1 MERMVRV
8 NKGIGSLLAVQLVIA
23 TALPAQQGEI
33 VKLFPAQP
41 TGFVTDAAHLL
52 DAGQRDALEARL
64 RHLQDV
70 TGADIAVV
78 TLPTIGDRGPQEVAL
93 AIGRTWGV
101 GGKAEIGDKRRNAGL
116 VILLVPRTSE
126 HNGEIRFEV
135 GRGLEGSLTDSKT
148 GEIRDAMRPALSQGQ
163 YGAALDLGTSMAAD
177 IIARDLGVQDSSL
190 VRKQQQRQAAAPSAR
205 TTFRFIVYGIIAII
219 WIISIIARNRGG
231 RGRGG
236 GIGGG
241 WLLPYMIG
249 RSFGGGGGFGGS
261 GFGGGGG
268 GFGGFGGGGGF
279 SGGGSGGSF

>member
-1 MERMVRV
+1 MITVH
-8 NKGIGSLLAVQLVIA
+8 KGIGSLLALQLAIVA
-23 TALPAQQGEI
+23 ALPAQQGEI

-41 TGFVTDAAHLL
+41 TGFVTDVAHLL

-64 RHLQDV
+64 KHLQDV

-78 TLPTIGDRGPQEVAL
+78 TLPTIGDRSPQEVAF

-101 GGKAEIGDKRRNAGL
+101 GGKAAIGDNRRNAGL
-116 VILLVPRTSE
+116 VILLVPRTSD
-126 HNGEIRFEV
+126 HKGEIRFEV
-135 GRGLEGSLTDSKT
+135 GQGLEGSLTDAKT
-148 GEIRDAMRPALSQGQ
+148 GEFRDAMLPALNQGD

-177 IIARDLGVQDSSL
+177 AIARDLGVQDSTL
-190 VRKQQQRQAAAPSAR
+190 LRKQHRVSTGSRVSP
-205 TTFRFIVYGIIAII
+205 FRVILYVIIAII
-219 WIISIIARNRGG
+219 WIISLIARRGG
-231 RGRGG
+231 RGGRGG

-261 GFGGGGG
+261 GFSGGGGG